1 MFIMSDF
8 QLMFHIKDPIFQSSF
23 LSVQLKCCNYSV
35 YIILLNIVGST
46 LRDVASSNGDDV
58 DIAIK
63 SARREF
69 KAWRKIAGFD
79 RGNVLKKAANIIRV

>member
-1 MFIMSDF
+1 MSDF
-8 QLMFHIKDPIFQSSF
+8 QLMFHINDPIFQSSF
-23 LSVQLKCCNYSV
+23 LSVQLKYCNTV
-35 YIILLNIVGST
+35 YILLNIVGST
-46 LRDVASSNGDDV
+46 LRYVANSNGDDV

>member
-1 MFIMSDF
+1 
-8 QLMFHIKDPIFQSSF
+8 MFHIYDPIFHSSF
-23 LSVQLKCCNYSV
+23 LSVQLKCCNGV
-35 YIILLNIVGST
+35 YLILLNIVGGT
-46 LRDVASSNGDDV
+46 LRDVASSNEDDV

-79 RGNVLKKAANIIRV
+79 RGNILKKAANIIRV

>member
-1 MFIMSDF
+1 MQEIRLTFP
-8 QLMFHIKDPIFQSSF
+8 QLNPIFQSSF
-23 LSVQLKCCNYSV
+23 LSFQLKYCKRF
-35 YIILLNIVGST
+35 YIILLHVVGST
-46 LRDVASSNGDDV
+46 LRDVASSNEDDV

-79 RGNVLKKAANIIRV
+79 RGNILKKAANIIRV